1 MSEQSV
7 APQSAAAN
15 RPLTIL
21 VVDDE
26 PIVRQSLGE
35 WFREDGYKVDVAEN
49 ARAGLK
55 LVAENTYDIALIDI
69 KMPGVDGIEL
79 QARLR
84 EAAPEL
90 SVIMMTA
97 YASVETAVKAL
108 KNGAYDYI
116 VKPFD
121 PEELSLLVK
130 RAHEHRSLEQENVRL
145 KESLEAVG
153 EKARIVGDSPA
164 MKRVLDLVASVAPT
178 DATVL
183 VQGESGTG
191 KELVAKAIHAA
202 SPRRFN
208 PLVAV
213 HCGAL
218 AEGVLESELFG
229 HEKGAFTGA
238 RASHKGKFEQADGG
252 TVFLD
257 EIGDIGPRVQVDLL
271 RVVEEKCVT
280 RVGGKGSIP
289 IDFRIVAATNR
300 DLEAMVKNG
309 SFREDLYYR
318 LNVVGIEIPPLRERT
333 QDIPTLAGYFL
344 QRFSTERSQRLCT
357 FSDEAMEML
366 GAYHWPGNAREL
378 QNAVERAVVLGKP
391 PVLQATDLPH
401 YVRRAEP
408 RSAPRSLAEVQRL
421 HILGVLE
428 ENDWNITKAAR
439 ILAVD
444 RSTLYGKI
452 KKYGLERT
460 VHGE

>member
-1 MSEQSV
+1 MSEQGI
-7 APQSAAAN
+7 APQSAAAS

-55 LVAENTYDIALIDI
+55 LVAANTYDIALIDI

-79 QARLR
+79 QTRLR

-145 KESLEAVG
+145 KESLAAVG

-183 VQGESGTG
+183 VHGESGTG

-229 HEKGAFTGA
+229 HEKGALTGA

-271 RVVEEKCVT
+271 RVLEEKCVT

-309 SFREDLYYR
+309 GFREDLYYR

-333 QDIPTLAGYFL
+333 QDIETLARYFL
-344 QRFSTERSQRLCT
+344 QRFSTERCQRLCS
-357 FSDEAMEML
+357 FSDEAMEL
-366 GAYHWPGNAREL
+366 LAAYHWPGNAREL

-391 PVLQATDLPH
+391 PILQATDLPH

-439 ILAVD
+439 TLAVD